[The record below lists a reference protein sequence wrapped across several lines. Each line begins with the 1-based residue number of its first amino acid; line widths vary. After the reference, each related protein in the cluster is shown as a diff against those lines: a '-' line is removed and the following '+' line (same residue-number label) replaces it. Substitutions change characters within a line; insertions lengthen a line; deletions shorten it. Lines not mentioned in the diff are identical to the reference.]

1 MGREGEKEG
10 LLAVLLGDLYSN
22 NLAPLTITS
31 PLSLLPVAGRPL
43 LDITLDSLRLAGVTE
58 VTVSS
63 SFTVSIATNGTSFYA
78 GAVVSIFA
86 SRDGQVLAGF
96 LTLVKPALPPHHH
109 RHCQ

>member
-1 MGREGEKEG
+1 MFQFPEYYFSYILAEMGREGEKEG

-58 VTVSS
+58 VTV
-63 SFTVSIATNGTSFYA
+63 
-78 GAVVSIFA
+78 
-86 SRDGQVLAGF
+86 Q
-96 LTLVKPALPPHHH
+96 
-109 RHCQ
+109 